1 MPQDQRL
8 LRPIKKTDGGGPIGP
23 PPPAVTYRILQ
34 EDGFK
39 ILTESGN
46 PLRKEQRT

>member
-1 MPQDQRL
+1 MAQNNRL
-8 LRPIKKTDGGGPIGP
+8 LRPTKKSGGGGPIGP

-46 PLRKEQRT
+46 PLRKDQNT

>member
-1 MPQDQRL
+1 MAQNNRL
-8 LRPIKKTDGGGPIGP
+8 LRPTKKSGGGGPVGP

-34 EDGFK
+34 EDNFK

-46 PLRKEQRT
+46 ILRKEQNT

>member
-8 LRPIKKTDGGGPIGP
+8 LRPLKNTKGGGPIGP
-23 PPPAVTYRILQ
+23 PPPAATYRILQ
-34 EDGFK
+34 EDGST